1 MAVLTEIVVAANKED
16 LNNTKE
22 ENSFRHQ
29 FILNYL
35 NQKTKS
41 DKRSF
46 TISKINKLSMID
58 PNEKVEQCFMQ
69 VLGTHINKK
78 TVVTEEAD
86 KADQPKER
94 QSTFLRQQVQVV
106 KDMWSG
112 KSYYERQLR
121 H

>member
-1 MAVLTEIVVAANKED
+1 MEVLTEIVVAANKED

-46 TISKINKLSMID
+46 TIGKINKLSMMNPD
-58 PNEKVEQCFMQ
+58 EKVKQCF
-69 VLGTHINKK
+69 L
-78 TVVTEEAD
+78 
-86 KADQPKER
+86 
-94 QSTFLRQQVQVV
+94 
-106 KDMWSG
+106 
-112 KSYYERQLR
+112 
-121 H
+121 